1 MLIGKYIFVIP
12 SAFLSW
18 EVLETWASKRGPTPP
33 RILILDIF
41 SSYVC
46 KKGCFLSFEWWK
58 CNFSTFGPLQKYF
71 WPTPGKSTTGP
82 FLKKNPNPAP
92 MFRGTCSCI
101 EILKGYMARESLG
114 TPVLDNSGRYCSV
127 CKWQDKTEHEL
138 IKTTLISS
146 FSYLNLGV
154 EALFE
159 ELTQKCFPVA
169 RGLNFGPAVSL
180 GGKLEDICLIQ
191 IIACTRW
198 NTYKNIGNSVMRLTG
213 FARTDAR
220 NHRKILRE
228 IFEKR

>member
-1 MLIGKYIFVIP
+1 MQFFHFWSPAKIFLTHP
-12 SAFLSW
+12 
-18 EVLETWASKRGPTPP
+18 
-33 RILILDIF
+33 
-41 SSYVC
+41 
-46 KKGCFLSFEWWK
+46 WK
-58 CNFSTFGPLQKYF
+58 IHY
-71 WPTPGKSTTGP
+71 WPFPE
-82 FLKKNPNPAP
+82 KNPNPAP

-127 CKWQDKTEHEL
+127 YKWQDKTEHEL

-146 FSYLNLGV
+146 FSYLNLEV